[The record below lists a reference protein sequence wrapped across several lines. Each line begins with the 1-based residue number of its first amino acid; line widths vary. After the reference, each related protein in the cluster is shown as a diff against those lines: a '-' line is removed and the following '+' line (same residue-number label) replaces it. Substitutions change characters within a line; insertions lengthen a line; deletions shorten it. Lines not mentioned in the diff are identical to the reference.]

1 MAHKIVEFDKSAKND
16 ILAFFDKSVDEEGY
30 VVEKANPTHRVM
42 SIDGEEIKIEKF
54 AGITKGSEVFIKS
67 DLLSLIHLADRVQ

>member
-1 MAHKIVEFDKSAKND
+1 MLSNVITFDKSAKNE
-16 ILAFFDKSVDEEGY
+16 ILDMFNKTTDQDGY
-30 VVEKANPTHRVM
+30 VVEKDNPTHRVL